1 MKPNIRRAVLG
12 GFVGTLAITFL
23 MYKGA
28 PMMGLA
34 KMDIAAMLGSM
45 FGSWTMGMVMH
56 FVSGSIIFPLIYV
69 HFLFRVL
76 PGPVAVKGL
85 LWGVILWFVAQA
97 MVMPMMG
104 QGFFGMKLGS
114 MMPTA
119 ASLMGHIIY
128 GLLLG
133 WITGAPGVKA
143 ADIQARSHAA

>member
-12 GFVGTLAITFL
+12 GFIGTLAITML
-23 MYKGA
+23 MYWGA

-45 FGSWTMGMVMH
+45 LGSWTMGMVMH
-56 FVSGSIIFPLIYV
+56 FVNGTIIFPLIYV
-69 HFLFRVL
+69 HFLFRLL
-76 PGPVAVKGL
+76 PGTAAAKGL
-85 LWGVILWFVAQA
+85 TWGVILWVVAQA

-104 QGFFGMKLGS
+104 LGFFSLKMGS
-114 MMPTA
+114 MMPAA

-133 WITGAPGVKA
+133 WIAGAASGKVA
-143 ADIQARSHAA
+143 GIQARPHAA